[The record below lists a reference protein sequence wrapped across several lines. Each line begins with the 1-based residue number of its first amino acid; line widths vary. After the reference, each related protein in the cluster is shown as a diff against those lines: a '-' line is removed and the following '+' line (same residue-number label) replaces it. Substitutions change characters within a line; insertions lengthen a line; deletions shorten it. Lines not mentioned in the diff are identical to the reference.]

1 MKTYTDF
8 ILASLLLLAEAIAFL
23 FSSIMLI
30 GSYDAQAQES
40 DARIAAIVNPAQ
52 SNGIHVGDVMARKVV
67 IETSP
72 PYQISRNALPMKG
85 VSRNG
90 IELADIQVATHQRGK
105 KTLYEIALRYQVFA
119 SASVPTVMQ
128 LPAEEFALTGGPK
141 ALAIQLPTWRFWFSP
156 LVVADITTAK
166 DNLQPQYRPS
176 LIDTSAH
183 RSRLAVFIGLL
194 VVGLL
199 GLVYVNADRRW
210 LPFMGGAFAQAH
222 RKLKRLPRNAA
233 QEKQALLALHQAFN
247 QMYGSNLFAQD
258 ISQFVAAHPGFAK
271 VKADIESFFE
281 QSNRV
286 LFGHAQ
292 QDSAQFIRHLTALS
306 KRLRDCE
313 RGVA

>member
-1 MKTYTDF
+1 MKTFTDF
-8 ILASLLLLAEAIAFL
+8 ILASLLLLAEVIAFL
-23 FSSIMLI
+23 VSSIVLI
-30 GSYDAQAQES
+30 GPPGAQAQES
-40 DARIAAIVNPAQ
+40 DARIAAIINPAH

-67 IETSP
+67 IETSS
-72 PYQISRNALPMKG
+72 PYQLSKSALPMKG

-90 IELADIQVATHQRGK
+90 IELADIQVATSQQGK
-105 KTLYEIALRYQVFA
+105 KTQYEVALRYQVFA

-141 ALAIQLPTWRFWFSP
+141 ALSVPLPAWRFWFSP

-183 RSRLAVFIGLL
+183 RFRLAAFIGLL
-194 VVGLL
+194 AVGLL

-222 RKLKRLPRNAA
+222 RKLKRLPKNAG

-247 QMYGSNLFAQD
+247 QLYGSNLFARD
-258 ISQFVAAHPGFAK
+258 IAQFIAAHPAFSK
-271 VKADIESFFE
+271 VKADIEIFFE
-281 QSNRV
+281 HSNHV

-292 QDSAQFIRHLTALS
+292 HDSAQFINNLTALS